1 MGAKR
6 LSAKNPPPKRSKKKT
21 PEPSATA
28 RKRKPGGRLTPA
40 LQYQRDLLMVQR
52 QAEGWTWKD
61 IAAEA
66 GITMDSAKKAVRA
79 LRESGIKHGI
89 KDDPVKIIE
98 RYFEEFQLSVGGF
111 EVIAVQALKE
121 NNLTAAVGA
130 KRSAN
135 EAREKVLA
143 LLQMTGRMPQDLSA
157 LRHLID
163 LRAIAVR
170 MLDVMDRFEEGMLR
184 LELDSETKHAI
195 DTGVL
200 QVRRTFHELI
210 GLGDDEDTDVV
221 EGRELT
227 T

>member
-1 MGAKR
+1 MAQRRRGKGPAPTAQRAK
-6 LSAKNPPPKRSKKKT
+6 AQAGKPVV
-21 PEPSATA
+21 
-28 RKRKPGGRLTPA
+28 RKAGGRLTPA
-40 LQYQRDLLMVQR
+40 LQYQRDVLMVQR
-52 QAEGWTWKD
+52 QSEGWTWKE
-61 IAAEA
+61 IASEA
-66 GITMDSAKKAVRA
+66 QMSESAAKKAVKA
-79 LRESGIKHGI
+79 LREAGIQFRMD
-89 KDDPVKIIE
+89 DDPVKVVE
-98 RYFEEFQLSVGGF
+98 TYFEQFQLSVGGF
-111 EVIAVQALKE
+111 EAVALQALE
-121 NNLTAAVGA
+121 SGNLAVAVGA
-130 KRSAN
+130 KKGAN
-135 EAREKVLA
+135 EAREKVLL

-200 QVRRTFHELI
+200 QVRRTFHDLI

-227 T
+227 A